1 MNKDNQVSLAI
12 FANFFIDNEERFLRM
27 KDSFKSFK
35 EIQPNE
41 WIINIRGKHKFQAGQ
56 FLQTELGNKLNL
68 SYLNSGFGW
77 FYDSK
82 KIFRNINSKFILNW
96 IEDHIMIVKPEILIN
111 CVKEMD
117 NFNVNQLWYSWF
129 IPSVIEPY
137 NIEEKF
143 KDGNFITVRKIDNST
158 CLKIRNL
165 RKKNGNFKD
174 FCVIPAQTIM
184 EKNFFKKVLFSNKPY
199 LRRRPR
205 KTPHDFEKRS
215 KDKIVKTILN
225 AFPKQELFVSIDD
238 DLFTPGYSLISRGIY
253 PDRVSRKNLAI
264 LEDPPILF
272 RKKVKKLIPK
282 KMIPITL
289 LIIGLI
295 YRTFFTLNIF
305 WNK

>member
-12 FANFFIDNEERFLRM
+12 FANFFIDNEERLQRM
-27 KDSFKSFK
+27 KDSFNSFK
-35 EIQPNE
+35 AVEPQE
-41 WIINIRGKHKFQAGQ
+41 WIINIRGKYKFQAGQ
-56 FLQTELGNKLNL
+56 YLKTELGEKLNL
-68 SYLNSGFGW
+68 FYQNSTFGW
-77 FYDSK
+77 FHDSK
-82 KIFRNINSKFILNW
+82 KIFKYITAKFVLNW
-96 IEDHIMIVKPEILIN
+96 IEDHIMIVKPQILIN
-111 CVKEMD
+111 CIKEMD

-129 IPSVIEPY
+129 IPSVIDPY
-137 NIEEKF
+137 NTEEKF
-143 KDGNFITVRKIDNST
+143 KDGNFITVHKIDDLT

-165 RKKNGNFKD
+165 RKKNRNFKD

-184 EKNFFKKVLFSNKPY
+184 EKKFFETVLFSKKPY
-199 LRRRPR
+199 FRRTSR

-215 KDKIVKTILN
+215 KDKIVKLIIN

-238 DLFTPGYSLISRGIY
+238 DLFTPGYSLISRGAY

-264 LEDPPILF
+264 LEDPPIIF
-272 RKKVKKLIPK
+272 RKKIKKFLPK
-282 KMIPITL
+282 KIIPITL